1 MAAETQVA
9 EMGSS
14 QEEVHLEDSGVDF
27 VETIQEVEAVLSQEV
42 AHQEDSEAEV
52 VEAVVS
58 IQLSDGEVAMAVAD
72 RVVIEAM
79 GYPQEEAEASVHA
92 AVGVASHLEVEEG
105 KAISLHE
112 VDREV
117 SLREVVAGRQ
127 NPVVRGEEDVAD
139 RSVKNVEPMT
149 TTKRM
154 RLLTRTRSIKNLSLL
169 ETLQFLKNR

>member
-1 MAAETQVA
+1 MLCPA
-9 EMGSS
+9 
-14 QEEVHLEDSGVDF
+14 
-27 VETIQEVEAVLSQEV
+27 IQ
-42 AHQEDSEAEV
+42 
-52 VEAVVS
+52 
-58 IQLSDGEVAMAVAD
+58 VAMAVAD

-154 RLLTRTRSIKNLSLL
+154 RLLTVSDFVLKCMRGLFLRLNIK
-169 ETLQFLKNR
+169 